1 MGGRP
6 ALMQALDKT
15 WRSRALCDMPMSAA
29 CWKMTDV
36 GSREGFTWT
45 PLKKTVSGPCLHTL
59 TCGHTLTSGQTL
71 TDRLLLSLQ
80 TMHTGHHD

>member
-1 MGGRP
+1 
-6 ALMQALDKT
+6 MQALDRT
-15 WRSRALCDMPMSAA
+15 WRSRALCDMPMSDA

-59 TCGHTLTSGQTL
+59 TCSHTQTGV
-71 TDRLLLSLQ
+71 DAAVLSHACPKV
-80 TMHTGHHD
+80 TH